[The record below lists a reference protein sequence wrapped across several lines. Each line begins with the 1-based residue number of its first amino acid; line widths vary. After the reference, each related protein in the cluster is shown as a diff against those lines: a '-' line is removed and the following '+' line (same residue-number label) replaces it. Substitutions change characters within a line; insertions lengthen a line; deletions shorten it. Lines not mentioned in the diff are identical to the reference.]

1 MPAVFTPRRL
11 ASLTALLAATT
22 LAGAGLSA
30 CVPLMLGGAAGG
42 VLLYTDR
49 RTSGAQ
55 VEDAAIESKAAR
67 KVSAVLGDRG
77 HVGVVSYNRW
87 VLLTGEVPNEA
98 DRAALEQAVTGIE
111 NVRSVTNETAVMG
124 SSSLTSRSNDL
135 IVTSKVKATFVD
147 AGDVQANA
155 FKVVTE
161 RGIVYLMGRVTAE
174 ESDRAANLA
183 RAING
188 VQKVVKVTETITEE
202 ERKALQAR

>member
-11 ASLTALLAATT
+11 ASLATLLAATT

-98 DRAALEQAVTGIE
+98 DRAALEQAVAGIE

-161 RGIVYLMGRVTAE
+161 RGIVYLMGRVTTE

>member
-11 ASLTALLAATT
+11 ASLTTLLAATT

-67 KVSAVLGDRG
+67 KVSAVMGDRG

-98 DRAALEQAVTGIE
+98 DRAALEQAVAGIE

-161 RGIVYLMGRVTAE
+161 RGIVYLMGRVTTE

>member
-11 ASLTALLAATT
+11 ASLTTLLAATT

-98 DRAALEQAVTGIE
+98 DRAALEQAVAGIE

-161 RGIVYLMGRVTAE
+161 RGIVYLMGRVTVE

-183 RAING
+183 RAISG